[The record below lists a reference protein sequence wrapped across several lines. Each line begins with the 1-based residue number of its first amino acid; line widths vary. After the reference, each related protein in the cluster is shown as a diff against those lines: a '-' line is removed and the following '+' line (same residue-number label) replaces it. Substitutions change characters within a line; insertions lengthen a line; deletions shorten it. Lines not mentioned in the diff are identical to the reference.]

1 MATLGLG
8 LVALLRPSRSF
19 RLASNPSKAKRVPQS
34 MNGDGD
40 ELWLLEKDIVVH
52 ESWWCCGPQIAVEE
66 DMVVKL
72 GPLVAVVVVEAA
84 AAASA
89 ATAAVCCLLSAF
101 CCLMSAACCC
111 LLLLLPL
118 LLPCSGTQNM

>member
-1 MATLGLG
+1 MGVHGRSELQ
-8 LVALLRPSRSF
+8 LLRRDLRHYHYLGTSSGCWKKTSWSTSR
-19 RLASNPSKAKRVPQS
+19 
-34 MNGDGD
+34 GG
-40 ELWLLEKDIVVH
+40 VVG
-52 ESWWCCGPQIAVEE
+52 CGPQIAVEE

-89 ATAAVCCLLSAF
+89 ATAATAAVCCLL
-101 CCLMSAACCC
+101 SAACCC